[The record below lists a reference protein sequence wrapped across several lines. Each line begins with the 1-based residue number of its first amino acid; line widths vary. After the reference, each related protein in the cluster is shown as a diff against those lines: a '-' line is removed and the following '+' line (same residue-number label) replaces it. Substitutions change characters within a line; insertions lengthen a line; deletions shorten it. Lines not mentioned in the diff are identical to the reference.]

1 MLLALEAVL
10 AIAQVVTPAA
20 PLIVVPHAVVGILL
34 ALVALYDFAIKRM
47 ED

>member
-1 MLLALEAVL
+1 VLLPLEAVL
-10 AIAQVVTPAA
+10 AIAHVTPAA
-20 PLIVVPHAVVGILL
+20 PLIVVPHAVVGSLL